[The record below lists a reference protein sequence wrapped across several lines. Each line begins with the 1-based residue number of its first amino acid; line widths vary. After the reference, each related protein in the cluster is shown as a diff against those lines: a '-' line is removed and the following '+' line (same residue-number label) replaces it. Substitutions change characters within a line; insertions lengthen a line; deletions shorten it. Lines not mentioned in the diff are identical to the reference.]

1 LTIANGHTMDCHD
14 LADKAGFDLFFHV
27 DAMRFVTGDIRRL
40 FAVVAT
46 QAKQWLGGR
55 HNKAKMAELNRQR
68 LVPIREPRPS
78 PLPSSTDH

>member
-1 LTIANGHTMDCHD
+1 MDCHD

-68 LVPIREPRPS
+68 LVPIREPRRS